1 MVAPTDPYE
10 ILPGSKVHLDRRSAG
25 DRSTFSRG
33 EKEAEAE
40 LDELRTALERLQELL
55 YAGHEHRLLIVLQG
69 MDAAGKDGTIRH
81 VFEGVNPQGVS
92 VTRFR
97 RPSDVELDHDFL
109 WRVHPHVPAK
119 GEIAIFN
126 RSHYEDVLIVR
137 VRKLVPKRRIR
148 QRYRAI
154 NEFERMLVKEGTT
167 ILKFYLHID
176 FAEQGRRLR
185 ARLDDPSKHWKFTP
199 SDLEERRL
207 WPEYMKAYT
216 EAIQETSTAWAPWYV
231 VPSNRRWYRNLVISR
246 ILVRT
251 LEAWKMQS
259 PELSP
264 EATAFLRKTPI
275 GRRL

>member
-1 MVAPTDPYE
+1 
-10 ILPGSKVHLDRRSAG
+10 
-25 DRSTFSRG
+25 
-33 EKEAEAE
+33 
-40 LDELRTALERLQELL
+40 
-55 YAGHEHRLLIVLQG
+55 
-69 MDAAGKDGTIRH
+69 
-81 VFEGVNPQGVS
+81 
-92 VTRFR
+92 
-97 RPSDVELDHDFL
+97 
-109 WRVHPHVPAK
+109 
-119 GEIAIFN
+119 
-126 RSHYEDVLIVR
+126 VLIVR

-185 ARLDDPSKHWKFTP
+185 ARLDDPSKHWEFTP

-207 WPEYMKAYT
+207 WPEYMRAYT